1 MDSVRILEI
10 SSEILTI
17 FSREGMSRIDS
28 LFALDATMAQIQE
41 QQMRDL
47 IKSEINSKQ
56 PNYPGIW
63 WYNTSSTSVKFGGL
77 DV

>member
-63 WYNTSSTSVKFGGL
+63 
-77 DV
+77 